1 MQSLGLS
8 IWGQRAGGEG
18 CRVDPEGQMEKEDPA
33 LIRDGSGVG
42 VATGSLYKHEE
53 NDFLFCHLVYITL

>member
-1 MQSLGLS
+1 MQSLELS

-33 LIRDGSGVG
+33 LIRDGSGWEWLLG
-42 VATGSLYKHEE
+42 LLTSTEE
-53 NDFLFCHLVYITL
+53 NDFLFFHLVYITL